1 MISIRSKGRELTL
14 ELDEFEARVRDGRI
28 SPSTLVKLPVVTG
41 GEWVKAQ
48 ELELFRRLYAPA
60 QLHFSRSFSLSRF
73 PFFTAILVIV
83 QAAIFFY
90 LAGWQQSLAID
101 PLIDAGAKVQ
111 PNILELGQSWRLL
124 VANILHRD
132 RNHLLFN
139 MFFLFNIGGAVE
151 NAYRVRD
158 YLFIL
163 VVSGVATTVLSTVMS
178 AVPSVGASGMI
189 LGLFGAASVFG
200 FKYGGILPKRYRRY
214 FGGAALPYALFILY
228 VGLTTKDTD
237 NWGHLGGL
245 IGGMLATIPLH
256 PRLWVETQEKPS
268 LFVRFGAPAGAV
280 LVVVGVFAAA
290 PIIRAVGPRYE
301 SLTDE
306 KSGIRFSYPANWFS
320 GQNHLGYP
328 AKGNTLGTSIGVRA
342 ETRQSEPYT
351 LREVRKW
358 FLESEL
364 GALEHRGDITRVE
377 VLQEGPFVLEGGRAL
392 EIVVALESRAGPQL
406 TRNILVERGYYRYAV
421 VLSAPARWAERYA
434 PILEDMAAAVRL
446 VDPAPLAKAKK
457 KVDVFSGMTSA
468 YVELGRELS
477 RVGQPAA
484 AEEAFQAALER
495 TADDR
500 DALYGLAKLVADYGG
515 EIEPAEAVATRLWA
529 REMDEPALAALLADL
544 RVRLGRIESACDVLL
559 ATFDRLE
566 QPPEELRRRVVELRC
581 LRSY

>member
-1 MISIRSKGRELTL
+1 MISIRSKGRELYL

-28 SPSTLVKLPVVTG
+28 LPSTLVKLPVVTG
-41 GEWVKAQ
+41 GAWVKAQ

-73 PFFTAILVIV
+73 PFFTAALVLL
-83 QAAIFFY
+83 QTGIFFY
-90 LAGWQQSLAID
+90 LAGKQQSLAID

-124 VANILHRD
+124 VANLLHRD

-158 YLFIL
+158 YLFVL
-163 VVSGVATTVLSTVMS
+163 VVSGVTTTLLSTVMS

-189 LGLFGAASVFG
+189 LGLFGAASIFG
-200 FKYGGILPKRYRRY
+200 FKYGAILPKRYRRY

-228 VGLTTKDTD
+228 VGLTTRDTD

-245 IGGMLATIPLH
+245 VGGMLATLPLQ
-256 PRLWVETQEKPS
+256 PRLWIETRERPS
-268 LFVRFGAPAGAV
+268 VWVRFGAPLGAAL
-280 LVVVGVFAAA
+280 LVALVFASA
-290 PIIRAVGPRYE
+290 PVIRALGPRYE

-306 KSGIRFSYPANWFS
+306 KSGLRFAFPTNWFS

-342 ETRQSEPYT
+342 ETRASEPYT
-351 LREVRKW
+351 LREVRRW
-358 FLESEL
+358 FLDVEL
-364 GALEHRGDITRVE
+364 GTLEQRGDITGVE
-377 VLQEGPFVLEGGRAL
+377 ILREGPVVIDGGRAL
-392 EIVVALESRAGPQL
+392 ELVVALESRAGPQL
-406 TRNILVERGYYRYAV
+406 TRNILVERGYYRYAI
-421 VLSAPARWAERYA
+421 VLSAPLRWAEAYR
-434 PILEDMAAAVRL
+434 PILDEMAGEVRL
-446 VDPAPLAKAKK
+446 VDPGRLEAAKK
-457 KVDVFSGMTSA
+457 KVRVFPGMTSA
-468 YVELGRELS
+468 HVELGREQA
-477 RVGQPAA
+477 RVGRPQEAEAA
-484 AEEAFQAALER
+484 FRAALER

-500 DALYGLAKLVADYGG
+500 DALYGLAKLVTDYGG
-515 EIEPAEAVATRLWA
+515 ELAPAEDVAGRLWA
-529 REMDEPALAALLADL
+529 QEPEEPALAALLADL
-544 RVRLGRIESACDVLL
+544 RVRLGRIEGACDVLL